1 MNTKPDNEKYYTTA
15 QAAKILSVSITTVQ
29 RMVENG
35 LFKAYVTEGGHRR
48 IWASSLSLYSKK
60 IGAAVTDE
68 AVDAL
73 QVCVLHSSQHIQE
86 ELVKISHLP
95 HVTVITDPLDLMGMS
110 KLAACFFVDLRIPWL
125 VQSPLNLQNHAS
137 ANASIMA
144 YNAAG
149 LAKTSPW
156 RKNPNLT
163 LLEQDISENFVR
175 GYMLS
180 TAHRNREQ
188 TPTH

>member
-86 ELVKISHLP
+86 ELVNISHLP
-95 HVTVITDPLDLMGMS
+95 HVTVITDPLDLMGLS
-110 KLAACFFVDLRIPWL
+110 KQVTCFFVDVRIPWL
-125 VQSPLNLQNHAS
+125 TKSPLNFQNHAGL
-137 ANASIMA
+137 NAKIVA
-144 YNAAG
+144 YNAGG
-149 LAKTSPW
+149 LPKNSPW
-156 RKNPNLT
+156 RNNLALT
-163 LLEQDISENFVR
+163 ALDQDISEDFVH
-175 GYMLS
+175 GFMLS
-180 TAHRNREQ
+180 ASLK
-188 TPTH
+188 